1 MTLQEKKRLVKAANF
16 SQENIL
22 KLYKRFCQLDSNNN
36 GKLDLKEILNIPDM
50 NENPLVNRLLDV
62 FDTNSDGGIS
72 FSELLVGLA
81 KLAENVDEIEKTKFA
96 FDVYDVNKD
105 GIISNGDLFASLQIM
120 VGNNLSTVQIQQ
132 LVDRTILQVDK
143 NGDGMISFDEFRE
156 FTLNMDIKSRFKFNL

>member
-72 FSELLVGLA
+72 FSELLVGLGILNHYLA

-120 VGNNLSTVQIQQ
+120 VGNNLSTVQVSI
-132 LVDRTILQVDK
+132 
-143 NGDGMISFDEFRE
+143 
-156 FTLNMDIKSRFKFNL
+156 